1 MSNAAPPLGH
11 WPKVIRAEEHLG
23 AVRAEIDFW
32 REGDVCRA
40 VGKFESDS
48 EFVIRIEERI
58 PDPVRLS
65 ILIGDV
71 AGSLRAALD
80 HLAFA
85 LVRKFDPARASDPER
100 RRWISFPVYECGTVT
115 DNKTGK
121 KSDK

>member
-1 MSNAAPPLGH
+1 MP
-11 WPKVIRAEEHLG
+11 R
-23 AVRAEIDFW
+23 
-32 REGDVCRA
+32 

-58 PDPVRLS
+58 PVPVRLS

-100 RRWISFPVYECGTVT
+100 RRWISFPVYESATVT

-121 KSDK
+121 EGPVSFGPLAGVISTVRARG